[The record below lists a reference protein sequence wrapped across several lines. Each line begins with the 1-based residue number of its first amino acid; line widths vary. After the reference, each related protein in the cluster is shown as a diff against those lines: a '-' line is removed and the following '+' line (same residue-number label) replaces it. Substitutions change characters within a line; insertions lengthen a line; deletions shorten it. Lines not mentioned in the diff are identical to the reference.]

1 MAVNANKC
9 LSHTTNVWDFAIRSW
24 CKLAHYCNLQR
35 TIALQWWQP
44 TSIVFYLLLFYY
56 IVIHCLRSPTEHC
69 VQPASCMW
77 FFLQYDNHHRRKRF
91 FPSPSQRPL
100 VSILSM
106 YCCQKVAKDSSA
118 VTHFESV
125 GVFICQDARTNLT
138 SQADL
143 EGFRHQ
149 KGLCLR
155 RTAELTNNEK
165 VHWHCGCGWLQ
176 TAAPEMRR
184 YLPDSRSCWSYH
196 GSSSSVTNSSIPSI
210 EKRILPPA
218 LSCSPE
224 KNSVTNQVHSQT
236 HTYTHSLSRPPL
248 E

>member
-1 MAVNANKC
+1 MLPMSIRPTTFYGTMAVNANKC

-106 YCCQKVAKDSSA
+106 YCCQKVAQVRLHISKA
-118 VTHFESV
+118 L
-125 GVFICQDARTNLT
+125 VFL
-138 SQADL
+138 
-143 EGFRHQ
+143 FV
-149 KGLCLR
+149 K
-155 RTAELTNNEK
+155 
-165 VHWHCGCGWLQ
+165 
-176 TAAPEMRR
+176 M
-184 YLPDSRSCWSYH
+184 H
-196 GSSSSVTNSSIPSI
+196 GQI
-210 EKRILPPA
+210 
-218 LSCSPE
+218 
-224 KNSVTNQVHSQT
+224 
-236 HTYTHSLSRPPL
+236 
-248 E
+248 